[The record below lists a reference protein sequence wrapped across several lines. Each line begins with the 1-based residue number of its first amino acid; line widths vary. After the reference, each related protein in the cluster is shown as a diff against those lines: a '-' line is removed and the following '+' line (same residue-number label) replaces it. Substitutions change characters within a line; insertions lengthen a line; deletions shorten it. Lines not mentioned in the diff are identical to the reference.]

1 MKGRFCCLLCI
12 ALLLLLTGCEHRPLV
27 DLNNVHYVR
36 VYIDESLRNVTFG
49 FYNNALWH
57 PTFERP
63 KVMRVALCQPGTGQV
78 VTDAY
83 LQHTGS
89 DEQGFYLDG
98 YITAEPGQ
106 YELMIYN
113 FSTESTVIAHEGSY
127 PDATAYTNP
136 VASYYYASMPG
147 VRAIAQEEKLVY
159 EPDHLF
165 VSTRQGLTLPYLNRM
180 DTVRQAD
187 GHWLRAESI
196 VYSYYMQVR
205 VRGIE
210 YVNSSASLLT
220 GLAGS
225 KGVTSRTMH
234 ADDPVAIFF
243 NMLSVEYD
251 DEPQTRTEASEG
263 HEAGEGRTAIIYSTF
278 NTFGKLPAEYTH
290 LQITFEF
297 IKPDGSS
304 QVETMDITPMFD
316 TPQVKDQ
323 QWIILDREIV
333 ITPPPAMDDGGG
345 FTPDVGEWEDINSEI
360 PI

>member
-1 MKGRFCCLLCI
+1 MKNRICYLVCT
-12 ALLLLLTGCEHRPLV
+12 LLLLLTGCEHRPLV
-27 DLNNVHYVR
+27 DPNNVHYVR

-63 KVMRVALCQPGTGQV
+63 KVMRVALCQTGTGQV
-78 VTDAY
+78 VADAY
-83 LQHTGS
+83 LQHAGS
-89 DEQGFYLDG
+89 DEQGYYLDG

-106 YELMIYN
+106 YALMIYN
-113 FSTESTVIAHEGSY
+113 FSTESTQIAHEGSY
-127 PDATAYTNP
+127 SEAMAYTNP

-147 VRAIAQEEKLVY
+147 MRAIAQEEKLAY

-165 VSTRQGLTLPYLNRM
+165 VSTREELNLHYLDRM
-180 DTVRQAD
+180 DTLRQAD
-187 GHWLRAESI
+187 GSWLRAESI
-196 VYSYYMQVR
+196 VYSYYMQIR

-210 YVNSSASLLT
+210 YVTSSASVLT

-225 KGVTSRTMH
+225 KGVTSRMMN

-243 NMLSVEYD
+243 NMLAVEYD
-251 DEPQTRTEASEG
+251 DEPQTRTDTSEG
-263 HEAGEGRTAIIYSTF
+263 QAAGEGRTAIIYSTF
-278 NTFGKLPAEYTH
+278 NTFGKLPDEYTH

-316 TPQVKDQ
+316 TPEVKEQ
-323 QWIILDREIV
+323 QWIILDHEIS
-333 ITPPPAMDDGGG
+333 ITPPPAIGDEGG
-345 FTPDVGEWEDINSEI
+345 FTPDVGDWEDINSDI